1 MKKVTGYIKSS
12 FYNIRKNKMYS
23 TFYIAGTALTFIFII
38 LILQFIKLVTTET
51 APNPNASRII
61 IIDDFRYT
69 QGWDMGGIPPVEIN
83 QFIQMIEPE
92 KYSYIGTETI
102 SFSTNDQIKDALTY
116 FVGGDYFDMYPFDLI
131 SGHTFTKE
139 DVEKKNKVTVVTED
153 IAKES
158 FPKGDAV
165 GKTITI
171 QGNEYKIVGV
181 VASYSLLTFADGSA
195 SLWIP
200 SCFDKFIPSYR
211 PWFRLHIQFPD
222 SMNENQMK
230 KKLVNGVRA
239 FYENKNQEIDID
251 ENDIYTQQESKI
263 KKYFSGYILYGVGG
277 ALVLL
282 LLIPALNI
290 VILRNAQSKS
300 RAEEM
305 AIKRAIGA
313 TRLSVFWQ
321 LLNENFILVTIGIV
335 IGGILTIPAANII
348 QSFVLGNIMSDQT
361 SLISRFDFSVL
372 ILQVLPLALLFVF
385 LSGGIP
391 AYLVSKKNISLSL
404 RGGNN
409 I

>member
-1 MKKVTGYIKSS
+1 MKT
-12 FYNIRKNKMYS
+12 
-23 TFYIAGTALTFIFII
+23 
-38 LILQFIKLVTTET
+38 
-51 APNPNASRII
+51 
-61 IIDDFRYT
+61 
-69 QGWDMGGIPPVEIN
+69 
-83 QFIQMIEPE
+83 
-92 KYSYIGTETI
+92 
-102 SFSTNDQIKDALTY
+102 
-116 FVGGDYFDMYPFDLI
+116 
-131 SGHTFTKE
+131 
-139 DVEKKNKVTVVTED
+139 
-153 IAKES
+153 
-158 FPKGDAV
+158 
-165 GKTITI
+165 
-171 QGNEYKIVGV
+171 
-181 VASYSLLTFADGSA
+181 
-195 SLWIP
+195 
-200 SCFDKFIPSYR
+200 
-211 PWFRLHIQFPD
+211 
-222 SMNENQMK
+222 
-230 KKLVNGVRA
+230 
-239 FYENKNQEIDID
+239 
-251 ENDIYTQQESKI
+251 IYTQQESKI

-290 VILRNAQSKS
+290 VILSNAQSKS